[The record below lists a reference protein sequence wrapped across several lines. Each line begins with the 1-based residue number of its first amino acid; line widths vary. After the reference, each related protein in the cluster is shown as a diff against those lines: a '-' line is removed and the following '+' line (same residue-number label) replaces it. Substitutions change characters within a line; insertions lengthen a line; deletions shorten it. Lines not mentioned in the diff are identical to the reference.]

1 MTDYKFSML
10 KCDTET
16 EQLGNTSIIVFL
28 TDLFQHLTAWSP
40 GSSKTNGGVCIVS
53 VC

>member
-1 MTDYKFSML
+1 MTDNKFSTL
-10 KCDTET
+10 KSDTET

-28 TDLFQHLTAWSP
+28 TDLFQHITTWSP
-40 GSSKTNGGVCIVS
+40 GGSKTNGGVCIVS